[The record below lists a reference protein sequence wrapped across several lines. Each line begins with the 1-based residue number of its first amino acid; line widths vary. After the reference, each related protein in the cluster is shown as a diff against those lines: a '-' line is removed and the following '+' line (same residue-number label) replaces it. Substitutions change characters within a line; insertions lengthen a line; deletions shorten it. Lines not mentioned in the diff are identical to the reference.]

1 MEWVFNGDR
10 PIWIQLHEQLRQR
23 IVTGVYP
30 SGERLPAVREL
41 AAEAE
46 VNPNTMQRA
55 LAQLEADGLA
65 LTNRTAG
72 RVVTDN
78 EEVLK
83 MERMKMAHEKIRE
96 YLESMAVLGF
106 TVEEAKELLVRR
118 EQQENG

>member
-1 MEWVFNGDR
+1 VEWVFNGDR

-83 MERMKMAHEKIRE
+83 MERMKMAQERIRE

-118 EQQENG
+118 EQEENG

>member
-83 MERMKMAHEKIRE
+83 MERMKMAQERIRE

-118 EQQENG
+118 EQEENG